1 MKKFLI
7 IILLL
12 VIIGAAGIIGYRLLD
27 DKIPV
32 SGKTLTSDDNKYSM
46 EVPSSWNT
54 ADRPSSICV
63 LAAENRNS
71 SMYAAL
77 SINSYVTDGVT
88 IDDYISAYI
97 SDIASNSD
105 DPQQQK
111 ITSAPQQAT
120 FGDNTGYYFELLT
133 EAGGIAVCTRNF
145 VFATADGYLHIDVV
159 LPENADADAQKTA
172 ENIIASVKYSSDG
185 NVSS

>member
-46 EVPSSWNT
+46 EVPSSWTT

-77 SINSYVTDGVT
+77 
-88 IDDYISAYI
+88 
-97 SDIASNSD
+97 
-105 DPQQQK
+105 
-111 ITSAPQQAT
+111 
-120 FGDNTGYYFELLT
+120 
-133 EAGGIAVCTRNF
+133 
-145 VFATADGYLHIDVV
+145 
-159 LPENADADAQKTA
+159 
-172 ENIIASVKYSSDG
+172 
-185 NVSS
+185 

>member
-111 ITSAPQQAT
+111 ITSAP
-120 FGDNTGYYFELLT
+120 
-133 EAGGIAVCTRNF
+133 
-145 VFATADGYLHIDVV
+145 
-159 LPENADADAQKTA
+159 
-172 ENIIASVKYSSDG
+172 
-185 NVSS
+185 